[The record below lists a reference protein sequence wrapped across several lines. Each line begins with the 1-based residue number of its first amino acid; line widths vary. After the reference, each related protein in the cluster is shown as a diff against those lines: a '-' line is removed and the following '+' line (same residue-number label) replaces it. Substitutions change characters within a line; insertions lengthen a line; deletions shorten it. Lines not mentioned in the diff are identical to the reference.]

1 MSPLSYLHKIVWDI
15 NSEQQ
20 KSNYYIIVRL
30 CDTACETYFM
40 SFLDAD
46 TSNRTLPLSDI
57 SNSMNLSSNNSTLN
71 NTEAKK
77 IAALARHHRFQAE
90 VTPRTAIRNF
100 VEANQSEAQTPS
112 NFFAQNSDSE
122 VRSGTRRSLRQSK
135 NGSDE
140 ATQNTTTEATILI
153 SHQIFPI

>member
-1 MSPLSYLHKIVWDI
+1 
-15 NSEQQ
+15 
-20 KSNYYIIVRL
+20 
-30 CDTACETYFM
+30 M

-46 TSNRTLPLSDI
+46 TSNRNLPLSDI

-112 NFFAQNSDSE
+112 NFFSQNPDSE
-122 VRSGTRRSLRQSK
+122 VRSGTRRSLRQNK
-135 NGSDE
+135 NSLDE
-140 ATQNTTTEATILI
+140 ATNNTITEADNSNLPSDGEPRCVSWKCSQHHHLDTFLTIL
-153 SHQIFPI
+153 HYRGCYGRVTLPP

>member
-1 MSPLSYLHKIVWDI
+1 MALHLDGTYL
-15 NSEQQ
+15 
-20 KSNYYIIVRL
+20 
-30 CDTACETYFM
+30 M

-46 TSNRTLPLSDI
+46 ASNRTLPLTDI
-57 SNSMNLSSNNSTLN
+57 SNSMNLSSNNFTLN

-112 NFFAQNSDSE
+112 KFFSQNPDLKVRTVRNTKKSE
-122 VRSGTRRSLRQSK
+122 TK
-135 NGSDE
+135 
-140 ATQNTTTEATILI
+140 
-153 SHQIFPI
+153 